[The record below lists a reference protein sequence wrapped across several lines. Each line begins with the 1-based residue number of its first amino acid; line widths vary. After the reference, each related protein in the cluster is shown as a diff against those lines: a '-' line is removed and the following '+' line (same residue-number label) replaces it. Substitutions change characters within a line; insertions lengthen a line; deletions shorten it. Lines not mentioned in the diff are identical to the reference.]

1 MNQKDRELIDELR
14 QEINQLK
21 KMVEKIYTL
30 VSYRDYYPQREK
42 RPNPYEYPRY
52 SNAKTT
58 TYSNAKTTTTD
69 YKKNRGDNEVVF
81 LKEAEWYN
89 P

>member
-1 MNQKDRELIDELR
+1 MPFKQRLSFLSYVL
-14 QEINQLK
+14 LK
-21 KMVEKIYTL
+21 NTVLE
-30 VSYRDYYPQREK
+30 QREK

-52 SNAKTT
+52 T
-58 TYSNAKTTTTD
+58 NAKTTTTE

>member
-30 VSYRDYYPQREK
+30 VSYQDYNPQREK
-42 RPNPYEYPRY
+42 RPNPYEYPRW
-52 SNAKTT
+52 
-58 TYSNAKTTTTD
+58 SNAKTTTTD
-69 YKKNRGDNEVVF
+69 YKKTRGENEVVF
-81 LKEAEWYN
+81 LKEADWYN

>member
-21 KMVEKIYTL
+21 KMVEKIYNL
-30 VSYRDYYPQREK
+30 LSYKDYYPQREK
-42 RPNPYEYPRY
+42 RPNPYEYPRW
-52 SNAKTT
+52 
-58 TYSNAKTTTTD
+58 SNAKTTTTE